1 MACVAA
7 VGTGCRTLPEP
18 FDVLLAHSDEQHY
31 GVHLALDQVAHT
43 ADPSLQQA
51 VFILQV

>member
-1 MACVAA
+1 MAA